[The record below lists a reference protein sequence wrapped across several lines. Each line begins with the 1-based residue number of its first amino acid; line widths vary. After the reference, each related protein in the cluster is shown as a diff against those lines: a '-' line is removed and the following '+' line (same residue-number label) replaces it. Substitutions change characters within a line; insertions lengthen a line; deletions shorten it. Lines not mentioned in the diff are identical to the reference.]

1 VNSGDKANK
10 VQIAICTFRSAKA
23 GSVPDE
29 TISAIDRI
37 FDFIDSGVDAA
48 DRMLHRGKLT
58 DEKLQQTARGVK
70 RREVIDAAATTPK
83 PAATKP
89 AATKPAATKPAAT
102 NTAVVAKR
110 PHFYIVESVDPRSGS
125 TLFVVTDGG
134 NARTECAT
142 REFAATILRALEKA
156 P

>member
-1 VNSGDKANK
+1 M
-10 VQIAICTFRSAKA
+10 QIAICTYRSAKA

-48 DRMLHRGKLT
+48 DRMLHRGKRT

-83 PAATKP
+83 PAAP
-89 AATKPAATKPAAT
+89 KPAAT

-110 PHFYIVESVDPRSGS
+110 PHFYIVESVDPRSGN